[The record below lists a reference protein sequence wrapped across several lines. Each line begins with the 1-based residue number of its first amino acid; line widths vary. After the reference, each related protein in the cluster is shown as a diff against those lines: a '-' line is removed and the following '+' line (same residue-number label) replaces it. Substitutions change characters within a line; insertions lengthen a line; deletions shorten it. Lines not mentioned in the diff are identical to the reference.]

1 MAIPELEFDTGN
13 LPPGIHFA
21 TWEEILATFGGT
33 PRRLDLLSG
42 LLRALESL
50 RDAGCRRAYLD
61 GSFVTAKEEPGDFD
75 ACWETARV
83 DSGLLD
89 PVLLQFADAR
99 AAQKERFG
107 GELFPAEAIADPDG
121 TRFLD
126 YFQRDKLTGDMKG
139 IVTLDL
145 EDLP

>member
-50 RDAGCRRAYLD
+50 RTAGCSRAYLD
-61 GSFVTAKEEPGDFD
+61 GSFVTAKEEPGDYD
-75 ACWETARV
+75 GCWTPAGV
-83 DSGLLD
+83 NPDLLD
-89 PVLLQFADAR
+89 PTLLDFSPGR
-99 AAQKERFG
+99 AAQKAKFG
-107 GELFPAEAIADPDG
+107 GELFVAEGTADAAG
-121 TRFLD
+121 THFLD
-126 YFQRDKLTGDMKG
+126 FFQRDRNGNVKG
-139 IVTLDL
+139 IIAIDL
-145 EDLP
+145 GGLP